1 MTARITVLGFVVA
14 VSMAVAAQTE
24 PTLASANIPKYPPL
38 AAQARVEGV
47 VTLSFTLPANGAAPA
62 NVEVESG
69 HPLLRTAAAEN
80 VKAWRFEN
88 PYAVERKYETV
99 FQYRLSGGKGAGRR
113 SVTVTFES
121 FHHVEIVTDVPQ
133 VPINY

>member
-1 MTARITVLGFVVA
+1 MTARTTVLGFVVA

-24 PTLASANIPKYPPL
+24 PTRASANIPKYPPL

-47 VTLSFTLPANGAAPA
+47 VTLRFTLPANAAAPT

-69 HPLLRTAAAEN
+69 HPLLKTAAAEN

-88 PYAVERKYETV
+88 PCAVERKYETV
-99 FQYRLSGGKGAGRR
+99 FKYRLLGEGARQG

-121 FHHVEIVTDVPQ
+121 FHHVEIVTSVPQ

>member
-1 MTARITVLGFVVA
+1 MTARIAVLVFVVA
-14 VSMAVAAQTE
+14 ASMAVAAQTE

-38 AAQARVEGV
+38 ASQARVEGV
-47 VTLSFTLPANGAAPA
+47 VTLSFALPANGAAPT

-69 HPLLRTAAAEN
+69 HPLLKTAAEEN

-88 PYAVERKYETV
+88 PCAIERKYETV
-99 FQYRLSGGKGAGRR
+99 FQYRLSAGEGAGKR
-113 SVTVTFES
+113 SVTVTFKS